1 MKNESIRALCR
12 VTGPES
18 WPRRPLFFQ
27 NRHAGLAEAMK
38 RPKLACETEPPSLPP
53 ACPPR
58 GTRPTKSLPPVI
70 A

>member
-1 MKNESIRALCR
+1 MKNESIAPFAASPARRAGRGGRCFAR
-12 VTGPES
+12 TGTL
-18 WPRRPLFFQ
+18 R
-27 NRHAGLAEAMK
+27 LAEAMK

-70 A
+70 V